1 MSIEKRIET
10 EASKRDKHKREE
22 EEEEER
28 ERRVNSVTTCTN
40 LASSG
45 ELVEG
50 YIPLYFLRLT
60 LSSLF

>member
-22 EEEEER
+22 EEEEEEER
-28 ERRVNSVTTCTN
+28 ERRVNSVTTHTN
-40 LASSG
+40 LSSSG

-50 YIPLYFLRLT
+50 
-60 LSSLF
+60 

>member
-10 EASKRDKHKREE
+10 EASKRDKHKRE